1 MEYYLALK
9 KNEGN
14 SLVVQWLGLH
24 AFTAKGRGSIPVLG
38 TKILQ
43 ATLCSQKFLFL
54 EKKNNNVKKK
64 KKEWNLAICYNMDGS
79 ENHYTK

>member
-1 MEYYLALK
+1 MPINRGKAKKKKYTDTTEYYLALK

-43 ATLCSQKFLFL
+43 ATWCSQKFLFF

-64 KKEWNLAICYNMDGS
+64 KKKE
-79 ENHYTK
+79 